1 MERIAFIG
9 SYDKTDYILYV
20 AKTLSIM
27 GHSVIIVDT
36 TTLQKT
42 RYVVPTLT
50 PAQQYITTFEGI
62 DVAVGFQAMQQLREF
77 SVQTTG
83 NDINYDYML
92 VDIDSARGY
101 VGFGAETAKKQYFM
115 TSIDNFCLKRGLMA
129 FTHVQN
135 SALVTRLIFSK
146 EMLSDEIIYIDH
158 LSKKL
163 KIKWNNELVYF
174 PFENGDQSAIY
185 ANQRSQRIR
194 IRGLSTQYID
204 GLKFVVEDIT
214 EKKTSEINKAIKILE
229 RN

>member
-1 MERIAFIG
+1 MERVAFIG

-135 SALVTRLIFSK
+135 SALVTRLIF
-146 EMLSDEIIYIDH
+146 
-158 LSKKL
+158 
-163 KIKWNNELVYF
+163 
-174 PFENGDQSAIY
+174 
-185 ANQRSQRIR
+185 
-194 IRGLSTQYID
+194 
-204 GLKFVVEDIT
+204 
-214 EKKTSEINKAIKILE
+214 
-229 RN
+229 